1 MTDPSQRTSLDKTK
15 ENDGEQK
22 SIMTTQVREKKAKS
36 DHDDKKVKERRRH
49 GATGEF
55 YIPQPC

>member
-1 MTDPSQRTSLDKTK
+1 MTDPSQRTSLDETK

-22 SIMTTQVREKKAKS
+22 SIMTTQVREKKAKG
-36 DHDDKKVKERRRH
+36 DHDDEKVKERRHH

-55 YIPQPC
+55 DIPQPC

>member
-22 SIMTTQVREKKAKS
+22 SIMTTQVREKKAKG
-36 DHDDKKVKERRRH
+36 DHDDEKVKERRHH